1 MDGELISTIGK
12 GLLVFA
18 AVDKNDTTKEVE
30 SMAGKVLKAKF
41 WDGDDGK
48 KWRDN
53 VQDIGGEVL
62 CGAFFSLFFYSHV
75 MATIRVVDSMGNKPS
90 LSFFHYL
97 YLTSQ
102 SCLSNNQR

>member
-62 CGAFFSLFFYSHV
+62 CGAFFSLL
-75 MATIRVVDSMGNKPS
+75 
-90 LSFFHYL
+90 LSFSRHGDHQGGRL
-97 YLTSQ
+97 DEQ
-102 SCLSNNQR
+102 